1 MQWIYIHIYIYI
13 YGDTYIY
20 IHTHKTFRI
29 TGFHAYTELIIRQK
43 PLIVLILSVIKK
55 QSIMVSLMKTILC
68 VCQLQIA
75 NTVAIKFNHPPG

>member
-1 MQWIYIHIYIYI
+1 MQWIYIHIYMYMDRYIYI
-13 YGDTYIY
+13 YIY
-20 IHTHKTFRI
+20 IHKTFRI

-43 PLIVLILSVIKK
+43 PLIALILSVIKK

-75 NTVAIKFNHPPG
+75 NTVAIKFNHPPR